1 MVLPNKMEELSRRK
15 EVVMKSSRNFLF
27 AMLVLFVLF
36 CLLQINLPKKF
47 VWSPTFS
54 HVDKQ
59 PLGCFVFDS
68 VLTQSLPNG
77 YHVTKKTFFQLDQE
91 HAKEKISVLM
101 VVNQQDL
108 KQLDVKYLCN
118 IARRGGKVMVV
129 ASSSFDDGRNA
140 DTVVGD
146 TVGGGKMEEV
156 SVSDDSHENPFVDEL
171 ERTFKVKIE
180 DGMYFSLRGILSGLR
195 AHDNDMYDTIYWNNR
210 ETMYAVQPYRMFY
223 NMVGGTLFVDS
234 VPKVKRLAY
243 TLSTAGY
250 DYKYDSLY
258 VGDFTRFDTIVD
270 KKERIER
277 IDTFAIKKV
286 PAAVSVPY
294 GKGEVIFVSSPLLF
308 TNYGMLEGN
317 TFVYIFRLMSYL
329 ADLPVYRTEAYVKT
343 DAMLVAEQSPFREFI
358 KRPPLRWALYLALL
372 GVVLFMIFTARR
384 RQRVIPIMS
393 KPANRSLEFIQ
404 LIGTLYYQRKDHVD
418 LVRKKFKLFAEE
430 LRKTAGVDI
439 SDVNTDDREYLLL
452 AEKTGMNC
460 DRLKKVI
467 RQIRLVLHSEDN
479 ISVEEMRSLIDAM
492 DTIVRHAKNG

>member
-36 CLLQINLPKKF
+36 CLLQVNLPKKF

-59 PLGCFVFDS
+59 PFGCFVFDS

-101 VVNQQDL
+101 VVDQQNL

-140 DTVVGD
+140 DTVV
-146 TVGGGKMEEV
+146 
-156 SVSDDSHENPFVDEL
+156 VDEL
-171 ERTFKVKIE
+171 ERTFNVRIE
-180 DGMYFSLRGILSGLR
+180 DGTYFSLRGILAGLK

-210 ETMYAVQPYRMFY
+210 ETMYAAQPYRMFY

-250 DYKYDSLY
+250 DYKHDSLY
-258 VGDFTRFDTIVD
+258 VGDFTGFDTIVD
-270 KKERIER
+270 EKERIER

-286 PAAVSVPY
+286 PVAVSVPY

-452 AEKTGMNC
+452 AEKTGMNS

-467 RQIRLVLHSEDN
+467 RQIRLVLHSEGN

>member
-27 AMLVLFVLF
+27 VMLVLFVLF
-36 CLLQINLPKKF
+36 CLLQVNLPKKF

-101 VVNQQDL
+101 VVDQQNL

-129 ASSSFDDGRNA
+129 ASSSFDDGRNT
-140 DTVVGD
+140 DTVV
-146 TVGGGKMEEV
+146 
-156 SVSDDSHENPFVDEL
+156 VDEL

-180 DGMYFSLRGILSGLR
+180 DGTYFSLRGILAGLK

-210 ETMYAVQPYRMFY
+210 ETMYAAQPYRMFY

-243 TLSTAGY
+243 TLSTAWY
-250 DYKYDSLY
+250 DYKHDSLY
-258 VGDFTRFDTIVD
+258 VGDFTGFDTIVD
-270 KKERIER
+270 EKERIER
-277 IDTFAIKKV
+277 IDTFAIKKIPV
-286 PAAVSVPY
+286 AVSVPY

-452 AEKTGMNC
+452 AEKTGMNS
-460 DRLKKVI
+460 DRLKEVI
-467 RQIRLVLHSEDN
+467 RQIRLVLHSEGN

>member
-1 MVLPNKMEELSRRK
+1 
-15 EVVMKSSRNFLF
+15 MKSSRNFLF

-36 CLLQINLPKKF
+36 CLLQVNLPKKF

-101 VVNQQDL
+101 VVDQQNL

-140 DTVVGD
+140 DTVV
-146 TVGGGKMEEV
+146 
-156 SVSDDSHENPFVDEL
+156 VDEL
-171 ERTFKVKIE
+171 ERTFKVRIE
-180 DGMYFSLRGILSGLR
+180 DGLYFSLRGILAGLK

-210 ETMYAVQPYRMFY
+210 ETMYAAQSYRMFY

-250 DYKYDSLY
+250 DYKHDSLY

-270 KKERIER
+270 EKERIER
-277 IDTFAIKKV
+277 IDTFAIKKI
-286 PAAVSVPY
+286 PTAVSVPY

-452 AEKTGMNC
+452 AEKTGMNS

-467 RQIRLVLHSEDN
+467 RQIRLVLHSEGN

>member
-1 MVLPNKMEELSRRK
+1 
-15 EVVMKSSRNFLF
+15 
-27 AMLVLFVLF
+27 MLVLFVLF
-36 CLLQINLPKKF
+36 CLLQVNLPKKF

-101 VVNQQDL
+101 VVDQQNL

-140 DTVVGD
+140 DTVV
-146 TVGGGKMEEV
+146 
-156 SVSDDSHENPFVDEL
+156 VDEL

-180 DGMYFSLRGILSGLR
+180 DGIYFSLRGILSGLK
-195 AHDNDMYDTIYWNNR
+195 AHDNDMYDTIYWNDR
-210 ETMYAVQPYRMFY
+210 ETMYAAQSYRMFY

-286 PAAVSVPY
+286 PTAVSVPY

-452 AEKTGMNC
+452 AEKTGMNS

-467 RQIRLVLHSEDN
+467 RQIRLVLHSEGN

>member
-1 MVLPNKMEELSRRK
+1 
-15 EVVMKSSRNFLF
+15 
-27 AMLVLFVLF
+27 MLVLFVLF
-36 CLLQINLPKKF
+36 CLLQVNLPKKF

-101 VVNQQDL
+101 VVDQQNL

-140 DTVVGD
+140 DTVV
-146 TVGGGKMEEV
+146 
-156 SVSDDSHENPFVDEL
+156 VDEL
-171 ERTFKVKIE
+171 ERTFKVRIE
-180 DGMYFSLRGILSGLR
+180 DGTYFSLRGILAGLK

-210 ETMYAVQPYRMFY
+210 ETMYAAQSYRMFY

-250 DYKYDSLY
+250 DYRHDSLY
-258 VGDFTRFDTIVD
+258 VGDFTGFDTIVD
-270 KKERIER
+270 EKERIER

-286 PAAVSVPY
+286 PTAVSVPY

-384 RQRVIPIMS
+384 RQRVIPIIS

-452 AEKTGMNC
+452 AEKTGMNS

-467 RQIRLVLHSEDN
+467 RQIRLVLHSEGN

>member
-1 MVLPNKMEELSRRK
+1 
-15 EVVMKSSRNFLF
+15 MKSSRNFLF

-36 CLLQINLPKKF
+36 CLLQVNLPKKF

-101 VVNQQDL
+101 VVDQQNL

-140 DTVVGD
+140 DTVV
-146 TVGGGKMEEV
+146 
-156 SVSDDSHENPFVDEL
+156 VDEL

-180 DGMYFSLRGILSGLR
+180 DGIYFSLRGILSGLK

-210 ETMYAVQPYRMFY
+210 ETMYAAQSYRMFY

-277 IDTFAIKKV
+277 IDTFAIKKI
-286 PAAVSVPY
+286 PTAVSVPY

-384 RQRVIPIMS
+384 KQRVIPIMS

-452 AEKTGMNC
+452 AEKTGMNS

-467 RQIRLVLHSEDN
+467 RQIRLVLHSEGN

>member
-36 CLLQINLPKKF
+36 CLLQVNLPKKF

-101 VVNQQDL
+101 VVDQQDL

-129 ASSSFDDGRNA
+129 ASSSLDDGRNA
-140 DTVVGD
+140 DTVV
-146 TVGGGKMEEV
+146 
-156 SVSDDSHENPFVDEL
+156 VDEL
-171 ERTFKVKIE
+171 ERTFKVRIE
-180 DGMYFSLRGILSGLR
+180 DGLYFSLRGILAGLK

-210 ETMYAVQPYRMFY
+210 ETMYAAQSYRMFY

-250 DYKYDSLY
+250 DYKHDSLY

-277 IDTFAIKKV
+277 IDTFAIKKIPV
-286 PAAVSVPY
+286 AVSVPY

-317 TFVYIFRLMSYL
+317 TSVYIFRLMSYL

-452 AEKTGMNC
+452 AEKTGMNS

-467 RQIRLVLHSEDN
+467 RQIRLVLHSEGN

>member
-1 MVLPNKMEELSRRK
+1 
-15 EVVMKSSRNFLF
+15 MKSSRNFLF

-36 CLLQINLPKKF
+36 CLLQVNLPKKF

-59 PLGCFVFDS
+59 PFGCFVFDS

-101 VVNQQDL
+101 VVDQQNL

-140 DTVVGD
+140 DTVV
-146 TVGGGKMEEV
+146 
-156 SVSDDSHENPFVDEL
+156 VDEL
-171 ERTFKVKIE
+171 ERTFKVRIE
-180 DGMYFSLRGILSGLR
+180 DGMYFSLRGILAGLK

-210 ETMYAVQPYRMFY
+210 ETMYAAQPYKMFY

-250 DYKYDSLY
+250 DYKLDSLY
-258 VGDFTRFDTIVD
+258 VGDFTGFDTIVD
-270 KKERIER
+270 EKERIER

-286 PAAVSVPY
+286 PTAVSVPY

-317 TFVYIFRLMSYL
+317 TSVYIFRLMSYL

-452 AEKTGMNC
+452 AEKTGMNS

-467 RQIRLVLHSEDN
+467 RQIRLVLHSEGN

>member
-36 CLLQINLPKKF
+36 CLLQVNLPKKF

-101 VVNQQDL
+101 VVDQQNL

-140 DTVVGD
+140 DTVV
-146 TVGGGKMEEV
+146 
-156 SVSDDSHENPFVDEL
+156 VDEL
-171 ERTFKVKIE
+171 ERTFKVRIE
-180 DGMYFSLRGILSGLR
+180 DGTYFSLRGILAGLK

-210 ETMYAVQPYRMFY
+210 ETMYAAQSYRMFY

-250 DYKYDSLY
+250 DYKLDSLY
-258 VGDFTRFDTIVD
+258 VGDFTSFDTIVD
-270 KKERIER
+270 EKERIER

-286 PAAVSVPY
+286 PTAVSVPY

-452 AEKTGMNC
+452 AEKTGMNS

-467 RQIRLVLHSEDN
+467 RQIRLVLHSEGN

>member
-1 MVLPNKMEELSRRK
+1 
-15 EVVMKSSRNFLF
+15 
-27 AMLVLFVLF
+27 MLVLFVLF
-36 CLLQINLPKKF
+36 CLLQVNLPKKF

-101 VVNQQDL
+101 VVDQQNL

-129 ASSSFDDGRNA
+129 ASSSFDDGRNT
-140 DTVVGD
+140 DTVV
-146 TVGGGKMEEV
+146 
-156 SVSDDSHENPFVDEL
+156 VDEL
-171 ERTFKVKIE
+171 ERTFKVRIE
-180 DGMYFSLRGILSGLR
+180 DGTYFSLRGILAGLKV
-195 AHDNDMYDTIYWNNR
+195 HDNDMYDTIYWNNR
-210 ETMYAVQPYRMFY
+210 ETMYAAQSYRMFY

-250 DYKYDSLY
+250 DYRQDSLY
-258 VGDFTRFDTIVD
+258 VGDFTGFDTIVD
-270 KKERIER
+270 EKERIER

-286 PAAVSVPY
+286 PTAVSVPY

-317 TFVYIFRLMSYL
+317 TSVYIFRLMSYL

-452 AEKTGMNC
+452 AEKTGMNS

-467 RQIRLVLHSEDN
+467 RQIRLVLHSEGN

>member
-1 MVLPNKMEELSRRK
+1 
-15 EVVMKSSRNFLF
+15 MKSSRNFLF

-36 CLLQINLPKKF
+36 CLLQVNLPKKF

-101 VVNQQDL
+101 VVDQQNL

-129 ASSSFDDGRNA
+129 ASGSFDDGRNA
-140 DTVVGD
+140 DTVV
-146 TVGGGKMEEV
+146 
-156 SVSDDSHENPFVDEL
+156 VDEL
-171 ERTFKVKIE
+171 ERTFNVRIE
-180 DGMYFSLRGILSGLR
+180 DGTYFSLRGILAGLK

-210 ETMYAVQPYRMFY
+210 ETMYAAQPYRMFY

-277 IDTFAIKKV
+277 IDTFAIKKIPV
-286 PAAVSVPY
+286 AVSVPY

-317 TFVYIFRLMSYL
+317 TSVYIFRLMSYL

-452 AEKTGMNC
+452 AEKTGMNS

-467 RQIRLVLHSEDN
+467 RQIRLVLHSEGN

>member
-1 MVLPNKMEELSRRK
+1 
-15 EVVMKSSRNFLF
+15 MKSSRNFLF

-36 CLLQINLPKKF
+36 CLLQVNLPKKF

-59 PLGCFVFDS
+59 PFGCFVFDS

-101 VVNQQDL
+101 VVDQQNL

-140 DTVVGD
+140 DTVV
-146 TVGGGKMEEV
+146 V
-156 SVSDDSHENPFVDEL
+156 NEL

-180 DGMYFSLRGILSGLR
+180 DGLYFSLRGILSGLK

-210 ETMYAVQPYRMFY
+210 ETMYAAQPYRMFY

-317 TFVYIFRLMSYL
+317 TSVYIFRLMSYL

-452 AEKTGMNC
+452 AEKTGMNS

-467 RQIRLVLHSEDN
+467 RQIRLVLHSEGN

>member
-1 MVLPNKMEELSRRK
+1 
-15 EVVMKSSRNFLF
+15 
-27 AMLVLFVLF
+27 MLVLFVLF
-36 CLLQINLPKKF
+36 CLLQVNLPKKF

-101 VVNQQDL
+101 VVDQQNL

-140 DTVVGD
+140 DTVV
-146 TVGGGKMEEV
+146 
-156 SVSDDSHENPFVDEL
+156 VDEL
-171 ERTFKVKIE
+171 ERTFKVRIE
-180 DGMYFSLRGILSGLR
+180 DGLYFSLRGILAGLK

-210 ETMYAVQPYRMFY
+210 ETMYAAQSYRMFY

-286 PAAVSVPY
+286 PTAVSVPY

-308 TNYGMLEGN
+308 TNSGMLEGN

-452 AEKTGMNC
+452 AEKTGMNS

-467 RQIRLVLHSEDN
+467 RQIRLVLHSEGN

>member
-36 CLLQINLPKKF
+36 CLLQVNLPKKF

-59 PLGCFVFDS
+59 PFGSFVFDS

-101 VVNQQDL
+101 VVDQQDL

-140 DTVVGD
+140 DTVV
-146 TVGGGKMEEV
+146 
-156 SVSDDSHENPFVDEL
+156 VDEL
-171 ERTFKVKIE
+171 ERTFKVRIE
-180 DGMYFSLRGILSGLR
+180 DGMYFSLRGILAGLK

-210 ETMYAVQPYRMFY
+210 ETMYAAQSYRMFY

-243 TLSTAGY
+243 TLSTTGY
-250 DYKYDSLY
+250 DYKHDSLY

-270 KKERIER
+270 EKERIER

-317 TFVYIFRLMSYL
+317 TSVYIFRLMSYL

-404 LIGTLYYQRKDHVD
+404 LIGTLYYQRKDHVN

-452 AEKTGMNC
+452 AEKTGMNS

-467 RQIRLVLHSEDN
+467 RQIRLVLHSEGN

>member
-1 MVLPNKMEELSRRK
+1 
-15 EVVMKSSRNFLF
+15 MKSSRNFLF
-27 AMLVLFVLF
+27 IMLVLFVLF
-36 CLLQINLPKKF
+36 CLLQVNLPKKF

-101 VVNQQDL
+101 VVDQQNL

-129 ASSSFDDGRNA
+129 ASGSFDDSRNA
-140 DTVVGD
+140 DTVV
-146 TVGGGKMEEV
+146 
-156 SVSDDSHENPFVDEL
+156 VDEL

-180 DGMYFSLRGILSGLR
+180 DGMYFSLRGILAGLK

-210 ETMYAVQPYRMFY
+210 ETMYAAQSYRMFY

-250 DYKYDSLY
+250 DYRHDSLY
-258 VGDFTRFDTIVD
+258 VGDFTGFDTIVD
-270 KKERIER
+270 EKERIER
-277 IDTFAIKKV
+277 IDTFAIKKIPV
-286 PAAVSVPY
+286 AVSVPY

-452 AEKTGMNC
+452 AEKTGMNN

-467 RQIRLVLHSEDN
+467 RQIRLVLHSEGN

>member
-1 MVLPNKMEELSRRK
+1 
-15 EVVMKSSRNFLF
+15 MKSSRNFLF

-36 CLLQINLPKKF
+36 CLLQVNLPKKF

-54 HVDKQ
+54 HIDKQ
-59 PLGCFVFDS
+59 PFGCFVFDS

-101 VVNQQDL
+101 VVDQQNL
-108 KQLDVKYLCN
+108 KHLDVKYLCN

-140 DTVVGD
+140 DTVV
-146 TVGGGKMEEV
+146 
-156 SVSDDSHENPFVDEL
+156 VDEL
-171 ERTFKVKIE
+171 ERTFKVRIE
-180 DGMYFSLRGILSGLR
+180 DGMYFSLRGILSGLK

-210 ETMYAVQPYRMFY
+210 ETMYAAQSYRMFY

-250 DYKYDSLY
+250 DYRHDSLY
-258 VGDFTRFDTIVD
+258 VGDFTGFDTIVD
-270 KKERIER
+270 EKERIER

-286 PAAVSVPY
+286 PVAVSVPY

-467 RQIRLVLHSEDN
+467 RQIRLVLHSEGN

>member
-1 MVLPNKMEELSRRK
+1 
-15 EVVMKSSRNFLF
+15 
-27 AMLVLFVLF
+27 MLVLFVLF
-36 CLLQINLPKKF
+36 CLLQVNLPKKF

-101 VVNQQDL
+101 VVDQQDL

-140 DTVVGD
+140 DTVV
-146 TVGGGKMEEV
+146 
-156 SVSDDSHENPFVDEL
+156 VDEL
-171 ERTFKVKIE
+171 ERTFKVRIE
-180 DGMYFSLRGILSGLR
+180 DGTYFSLRGILSGLK

-210 ETMYAVQPYRMFY
+210 ETMYAAQSYRMFY

-250 DYKYDSLY
+250 DYKLDSLY
-258 VGDFTRFDTIVD
+258 VGDFTSFDTIVD
-270 KKERIER
+270 EKERIER

-286 PAAVSVPY
+286 PTAVSVPY

-317 TFVYIFRLMSYL
+317 TSVYIFRLMSYL

-384 RQRVIPIMS
+384 RQRVIPIIS

-404 LIGTLYYQRKDHVD
+404 LIGTLYYQRKNHVD

-452 AEKTGMNC
+452 AEKTGMNS

-467 RQIRLVLHSEDN
+467 RQIRLVLHSEGN

>member
-1 MVLPNKMEELSRRK
+1 MVLQNKMEELSRRK

-36 CLLQINLPKKF
+36 CLLQVNLPKKF

-101 VVNQQDL
+101 VVDQQNL

-140 DTVVGD
+140 DTVV
-146 TVGGGKMEEV
+146 
-156 SVSDDSHENPFVDEL
+156 VDEL

-180 DGMYFSLRGILSGLR
+180 DGIYFSLRGILAGLK
-195 AHDNDMYDTIYWNNR
+195 AHDNDMYDTIYWNNP
-210 ETMYAVQPYRMFY
+210 ETMYSAQPYRMFY

-277 IDTFAIKKV
+277 IDTFAIKKI
-286 PAAVSVPY
+286 PTAVSVPY

-439 SDVNTDDREYLLL
+439 SDVNTDDREYQLL

-467 RQIRLVLHSEDN
+467 RQIRLVLHSEGN

>member
-1 MVLPNKMEELSRRK
+1 
-15 EVVMKSSRNFLF
+15 
-27 AMLVLFVLF
+27 MLGLFVLF
-36 CLLQINLPKKF
+36 CLLQVNLPKKF

-59 PLGCFVFDS
+59 PFGCFVFDS

-101 VVNQQDL
+101 VVDQQNL

-129 ASSSFDDGRNA
+129 ASGSFDDSRNA
-140 DTVVGD
+140 DTVV
-146 TVGGGKMEEV
+146 
-156 SVSDDSHENPFVDEL
+156 VDEL
-171 ERTFKVKIE
+171 ERTFKVRIE
-180 DGMYFSLRGILSGLR
+180 DGMYFSLRGILSGLK

-210 ETMYAVQPYRMFY
+210 ETMYAAQPYRMFY
-223 NMVGGTLFVDS
+223 NMIGGTLFVDS

-250 DYKYDSLY
+250 DYRHDSLY
-258 VGDFTRFDTIVD
+258 VGDFTGFDTIVD
-270 KKERIER
+270 EKERIER
-277 IDTFAIKKV
+277 IDTFAIKKIPV
-286 PAAVSVPY
+286 AVSVPY

-317 TFVYIFRLMSYL
+317 TSVYIFRLMSYL

-358 KRPPLRWALYLALL
+358 KRPPLRWALYLTLL

-384 RQRVIPIMS
+384 RQRVIPIIS

-452 AEKTGMNC
+452 AEKTGMNS

-467 RQIRLVLHSEDN
+467 RQIRLVLHSEGN

>member
-1 MVLPNKMEELSRRK
+1 MVLQNKMEELSRRK

-27 AMLVLFVLF
+27 AMLGLFVLF
-36 CLLQINLPKKF
+36 CLLQVNLPKKF

-140 DTVVGD
+140 DTVV
-146 TVGGGKMEEV
+146 
-156 SVSDDSHENPFVDEL
+156 VDEL

-180 DGMYFSLRGILSGLR
+180 DGIYFSLRGILSGLK

-210 ETMYAVQPYRMFY
+210 ETMYAAQSYRMFY

-286 PAAVSVPY
+286 PTAVSVPY

-452 AEKTGMNC
+452 AEKTGMNS

-467 RQIRLVLHSEDN
+467 RQIRLVLHSEGN

>member
-1 MVLPNKMEELSRRK
+1 
-15 EVVMKSSRNFLF
+15 MKSSRNFLF

-36 CLLQINLPKKF
+36 CLLQVNLPKKF

-59 PLGCFVFDS
+59 PFGCFVFDS

-101 VVNQQDL
+101 VVDQQNL

-140 DTVVGD
+140 DTVV
-146 TVGGGKMEEV
+146 
-156 SVSDDSHENPFVDEL
+156 VDEL
-171 ERTFKVKIE
+171 ERTFKVRIE
-180 DGMYFSLRGILSGLR
+180 GGTYFSLRGILSGLK

-210 ETMYAVQPYRMFY
+210 ETMYAAQSYRMFY

-243 TLSTAGY
+243 TLSTTGY
-250 DYKYDSLY
+250 DYKHDSLY

-317 TFVYIFRLMSYL
+317 TSVYIFRLMSYL

-439 SDVNTDDREYLLL
+439 SDVNTDDREHLLL
-452 AEKTGMNC
+452 AEKTGMNS

-467 RQIRLVLHSEDN
+467 RQIRLVLHSEGN

>member
-36 CLLQINLPKKF
+36 CLLQVNLPKKF

-101 VVNQQDL
+101 VVDQQDL

-140 DTVVGD
+140 DTVV
-146 TVGGGKMEEV
+146 
-156 SVSDDSHENPFVDEL
+156 VDEL
-171 ERTFKVKIE
+171 ERTFKVRIE
-180 DGMYFSLRGILSGLR
+180 DGMYFSLRGILSGLK

-210 ETMYAVQPYRMFY
+210 ETMYAAQSYRMFY

-250 DYKYDSLY
+250 DYKHDSLY

-277 IDTFAIKKV
+277 IDTFAIKKIPV
-286 PAAVSVPY
+286 AVSVPY

-317 TFVYIFRLMSYL
+317 TSVYIFRLMSYL

-452 AEKTGMNC
+452 AEKTGMNS

-467 RQIRLVLHSEDN
+467 RQIRLVLHSEGN

>member
-1 MVLPNKMEELSRRK
+1 
-15 EVVMKSSRNFLF
+15 MKSSRNFLF

-36 CLLQINLPKKF
+36 CLLQVNLPKKF

-101 VVNQQDL
+101 VVDQQNL

-129 ASSSFDDGRNA
+129 ASGSFDDGRNA
-140 DTVVGD
+140 DTVV
-146 TVGGGKMEEV
+146 
-156 SVSDDSHENPFVDEL
+156 VDEL
-171 ERTFKVKIE
+171 ERTFNVRIE
-180 DGMYFSLRGILSGLR
+180 DGMYFSLRGILAGLK

-210 ETMYAVQPYRMFY
+210 ETMYAAQSYRMFY

-250 DYKYDSLY
+250 DYKHDSLY

-270 KKERIER
+270 EKERIER

-286 PAAVSVPY
+286 PTAVSVPY

-317 TFVYIFRLMSYL
+317 TSVYIFRLMSYL

-384 RQRVIPIMS
+384 RQRVIPIIS

-452 AEKTGMNC
+452 AEKTGMNS

-467 RQIRLVLHSEDN
+467 RQIRLVLHSEGN

>member
-36 CLLQINLPKKF
+36 CLLQVNLPKKF

-101 VVNQQDL
+101 VVDQQNL

-140 DTVVGD
+140 DTVV
-146 TVGGGKMEEV
+146 
-156 SVSDDSHENPFVDEL
+156 VDEL
-171 ERTFKVKIE
+171 ERTFKVRIE
-180 DGMYFSLRGILSGLR
+180 DGTYFSLRGILAGLK

-210 ETMYAVQPYRMFY
+210 ETMYAAQSYRMFY

-277 IDTFAIKKV
+277 IDTFAIKKI
-286 PAAVSVPY
+286 PTAVSVPY

-452 AEKTGMNC
+452 AEKTGMNS

-467 RQIRLVLHSEDN
+467 RQIRLVLHSEGN

>member
-1 MVLPNKMEELSRRK
+1 
-15 EVVMKSSRNFLF
+15 MKSSRNFLF

-36 CLLQINLPKKF
+36 CLLQVNLPKKF

-101 VVNQQDL
+101 VVDQQNL

-140 DTVVGD
+140 DTVV
-146 TVGGGKMEEV
+146 
-156 SVSDDSHENPFVDEL
+156 VDEL

-180 DGMYFSLRGILSGLR
+180 DGIYFSLRGILSGLK

-210 ETMYAVQPYRMFY
+210 ETMYAAQSYRMFY

-270 KKERIER
+270 KKERDR
-277 IDTFAIKKV
+277 
-286 PAAVSVPY
+286 
-294 GKGEVIFVSSPLLF
+294 
-308 TNYGMLEGN
+308 TNRY
-317 TFVYIFRLMSYL
+317 FC
-329 ADLPVYRTEAYVKT
+329 
-343 DAMLVAEQSPFREFI
+343 
-358 KRPPLRWALYLALL
+358 
-372 GVVLFMIFTARR
+372 
-384 RQRVIPIMS
+384 
-393 KPANRSLEFIQ
+393 
-404 LIGTLYYQRKDHVD
+404 H
-418 LVRKKFKLFAEE
+418 
-430 LRKTAGVDI
+430 
-439 SDVNTDDREYLLL
+439 
-452 AEKTGMNC
+452 
-460 DRLKKVI
+460 
-467 RQIRLVLHSEDN
+467 
-479 ISVEEMRSLIDAM
+479 
-492 DTIVRHAKNG
+492 

>member
-1 MVLPNKMEELSRRK
+1 
-15 EVVMKSSRNFLF
+15 MKSSRNFLF

-36 CLLQINLPKKF
+36 CLLQVNLPKKF

-101 VVNQQDL
+101 VVDQQNL

-129 ASSSFDDGRNA
+129 ASGSFDDGRNA
-140 DTVVGD
+140 DTVV
-146 TVGGGKMEEV
+146 
-156 SVSDDSHENPFVDEL
+156 VDEL
-171 ERTFKVKIE
+171 ERTFKVRIE
-180 DGMYFSLRGILSGLR
+180 DGTYFSLRGILAGLK

-210 ETMYAVQPYRMFY
+210 ETMYAAQPYRMFY

-250 DYKYDSLY
+250 DYRQDSLY
-258 VGDFTRFDTIVD
+258 VGDFTGFDTIVD
-270 KKERIER
+270 EKERIER
-277 IDTFAIKKV
+277 IDTFAIKKIPV
-286 PAAVSVPY
+286 AVSVPY

-317 TFVYIFRLMSYL
+317 TSVYIFRLMSYL

-452 AEKTGMNC
+452 AEKTGMNS

-467 RQIRLVLHSEDN
+467 RQIRLVLHSEGN

-492 DTIVRHAKNG
+492 DTIVSHAKNG

>member
-1 MVLPNKMEELSRRK
+1 
-15 EVVMKSSRNFLF
+15 MKSSRNFLF

-36 CLLQINLPKKF
+36 CLLQVNLPKKF

-59 PLGCFVFDS
+59 PFGCFVFDS

-101 VVNQQDL
+101 VVDQHNL

-140 DTVVGD
+140 DTVV
-146 TVGGGKMEEV
+146 
-156 SVSDDSHENPFVDEL
+156 VDEL
-171 ERTFKVKIE
+171 ERTFKVRIE
-180 DGMYFSLRGILSGLR
+180 DGTYFSLRGILSGLK

-210 ETMYAVQPYRMFY
+210 ETMYAAQPYKMFY

-250 DYKYDSLY
+250 DYKLDSLY
-258 VGDFTRFDTIVD
+258 VGDFTGFDTIVD
-270 KKERIER
+270 EKERIER

-286 PAAVSVPY
+286 PTAVSVPY

-317 TFVYIFRLMSYL
+317 TSVYIFRLMSYL

-452 AEKTGMNC
+452 AEKTGMNS

-467 RQIRLVLHSEDN
+467 RQIRLVLHSEGN

>member
-1 MVLPNKMEELSRRK
+1 
-15 EVVMKSSRNFLF
+15 MKSSRNFLF

-36 CLLQINLPKKF
+36 CLLQVNLPKKF

-101 VVNQQDL
+101 VVDQQDL

-140 DTVVGD
+140 DTVV
-146 TVGGGKMEEV
+146 
-156 SVSDDSHENPFVDEL
+156 VDEL
-171 ERTFKVKIE
+171 ERTFKVRIE
-180 DGMYFSLRGILSGLR
+180 DGMYFSLRGILSGLK

-210 ETMYAVQPYRMFY
+210 ETMYAAQSYRMFY

-243 TLSTAGY
+243 TLSAAGY
-250 DYKYDSLY
+250 DYKLDSLY

-270 KKERIER
+270 EKERIER

-286 PAAVSVPY
+286 PTAVSVPY

-317 TFVYIFRLMSYL
+317 TSVYIFRLMSYL

-439 SDVNTDDREYLLL
+439 SDVNTDDREYQLL
-452 AEKTGMNC
+452 AEKTGMNS

-467 RQIRLVLHSEDN
+467 RQIRLVLHSEGN

>member
-27 AMLVLFVLF
+27 AMSVLFVLF
-36 CLLQINLPKKF
+36 CLLQVNLPKKF

-59 PLGCFVFDS
+59 PFGCFVFDS

-101 VVNQQDL
+101 VVDQQNL

-140 DTVVGD
+140 DTVV
-146 TVGGGKMEEV
+146 
-156 SVSDDSHENPFVDEL
+156 VDEL
-171 ERTFKVKIE
+171 ERTFNVRIE
-180 DGMYFSLRGILSGLR
+180 DGTYFSLRGILAGLK

-210 ETMYAVQPYRMFY
+210 ETMYAAQSYRMFY

-250 DYKYDSLY
+250 DYKLDSLY
-258 VGDFTRFDTIVD
+258 VGDFTSFDTIVD
-270 KKERIER
+270 EKERIER

-286 PAAVSVPY
+286 PTAVSVPY

-452 AEKTGMNC
+452 AEKTGMNS

-467 RQIRLVLHSEDN
+467 RQIRLVLHSEGN

>member
-1 MVLPNKMEELSRRK
+1 
-15 EVVMKSSRNFLF
+15 MKSSRNFLF
-27 AMLVLFVLF
+27 VMLALFVLF
-36 CLLQINLPKKF
+36 CLLQVNLPKKF

-54 HVDKQ
+54 HIDKQ
-59 PLGCFVFDS
+59 PFGCFVFDS

-101 VVNQQDL
+101 VVDQQNL

-140 DTVVGD
+140 DTVV
-146 TVGGGKMEEV
+146 
-156 SVSDDSHENPFVDEL
+156 VDEL

-180 DGMYFSLRGILSGLR
+180 DGMYFSLRGILAGLK

-210 ETMYAVQPYRMFY
+210 ETMYAAQSYRMFY

-250 DYKYDSLY
+250 DYRHDSLY
-258 VGDFTRFDTIVD
+258 VGDFTGFDTIVD
-270 KKERIER
+270 EKERIER
-277 IDTFAIKKV
+277 IDTFAIKKIPV
-286 PAAVSVPY
+286 AVSVPY

-452 AEKTGMNC
+452 AEKTGMNS

-467 RQIRLVLHSEDN
+467 RQIRLVLHSEGN

>member
-1 MVLPNKMEELSRRK
+1 
-15 EVVMKSSRNFLF
+15 MKSSRNFLF

-36 CLLQINLPKKF
+36 CLLQVNLPKKF

-59 PLGCFVFDS
+59 PFGCFVFDS

-101 VVNQQDL
+101 VVDQQNL

-129 ASSSFDDGRNA
+129 ASSSFDDGRNT
-140 DTVVGD
+140 DTVV
-146 TVGGGKMEEV
+146 
-156 SVSDDSHENPFVDEL
+156 VDEL
-171 ERTFKVKIE
+171 ERTFKVRIE
-180 DGMYFSLRGILSGLR
+180 DGTYFSLRGILAGLK

-210 ETMYAVQPYRMFY
+210 ETMYAAQSYRMFY

-258 VGDFTRFDTIVD
+258 VGDFTGFDTIVD
-270 KKERIER
+270 EKERIER

-286 PAAVSVPY
+286 PTAVSVPY

-452 AEKTGMNC
+452 AEKTGMNS

-467 RQIRLVLHSEDN
+467 RQIRLVLHSEGN

>member
-1 MVLPNKMEELSRRK
+1 
-15 EVVMKSSRNFLF
+15 
-27 AMLVLFVLF
+27 MLVLFVLF
-36 CLLQINLPKKF
+36 CLLQVNLPKKF

-101 VVNQQDL
+101 VVDQQDL

-140 DTVVGD
+140 DTVV
-146 TVGGGKMEEV
+146 
-156 SVSDDSHENPFVDEL
+156 VDEL

-180 DGMYFSLRGILSGLR
+180 DGIYFSLRGILSGLK

-210 ETMYAVQPYRMFY
+210 ETMYAAQSYRMFY

-317 TFVYIFRLMSYL
+317 TSVYIFRLMSYL

-439 SDVNTDDREYLLL
+439 SDVNTDDCEYQLL
-452 AEKTGMNC
+452 AEKTGMNS

-467 RQIRLVLHSEDN
+467 RQIRLVLHSEGN

>member
-1 MVLPNKMEELSRRK
+1 
-15 EVVMKSSRNFLF
+15 
-27 AMLVLFVLF
+27 MLVLFVLF
-36 CLLQINLPKKF
+36 CLLQVNLPKKF

-101 VVNQQDL
+101 VVDQQNL

-129 ASSSFDDGRNA
+129 ASGSFDDGRNA
-140 DTVVGD
+140 DTVV
-146 TVGGGKMEEV
+146 
-156 SVSDDSHENPFVDEL
+156 VDEL
-171 ERTFKVKIE
+171 ERTFKVRIE
-180 DGMYFSLRGILSGLR
+180 DGTYFSLRGILAGLK

-210 ETMYAVQPYRMFY
+210 ETMYAAQSYRMFY

-250 DYKYDSLY
+250 DYRQDSLY
-258 VGDFTRFDTIVD
+258 VGDFTGFDTIVD
-270 KKERIER
+270 EKERIER

-286 PAAVSVPY
+286 PTAVSVPY

-317 TFVYIFRLMSYL
+317 TSVYIFRLMSYL

-452 AEKTGMNC
+452 AEKTGMNS

-467 RQIRLVLHSEDN
+467 RQIRLVLHSEGN

>member
-1 MVLPNKMEELSRRK
+1 MVLQNKMEELSRRK

-36 CLLQINLPKKF
+36 CLLQVNLPKKF

-68 VLTQSLPNG
+68 VLTQSLSNG

-101 VVNQQDL
+101 VVDQQNL

-140 DTVVGD
+140 DTVV
-146 TVGGGKMEEV
+146 
-156 SVSDDSHENPFVDEL
+156 VDEL

-180 DGMYFSLRGILSGLR
+180 DGIYFSLRGILSGLK

-210 ETMYAVQPYRMFY
+210 ETMYAAQSYRMFY

-286 PAAVSVPY
+286 PTAVSVPY

-452 AEKTGMNC
+452 AEKTGMNS

-467 RQIRLVLHSEDN
+467 RQIRLVLHSEGN

>member
-1 MVLPNKMEELSRRK
+1 
-15 EVVMKSSRNFLF
+15 MKSSRNFLF

-36 CLLQINLPKKF
+36 CLLQVNLPKKF

-59 PLGCFVFDS
+59 PFGCFVFDS

-101 VVNQQDL
+101 VVDQQNL

-140 DTVVGD
+140 DTVV
-146 TVGGGKMEEV
+146 V
-156 SVSDDSHENPFVDEL
+156 NEL

-180 DGMYFSLRGILSGLR
+180 DGLYFSLRGILSGLK

-210 ETMYAVQPYRMFY
+210 ETMYAAQSYRMFY

-250 DYKYDSLY
+250 DYKHDSLY

-270 KKERIER
+270 EKERIER

-286 PAAVSVPY
+286 PTAVSVPY

-317 TFVYIFRLMSYL
+317 TSVYIFRLMSYL

-439 SDVNTDDREYLLL
+439 SDVNTDDSEYLLL

-467 RQIRLVLHSEDN
+467 RQIRLVLHSEGN

-492 DTIVRHAKNG
+492 DTIVSHAKNG

>member
-1 MVLPNKMEELSRRK
+1 
-15 EVVMKSSRNFLF
+15 MKSSRNFLF

-36 CLLQINLPKKF
+36 CLLQVNLPKKF

-101 VVNQQDL
+101 VVDQQNL

-129 ASSSFDDGRNA
+129 ASGSFDDGRNA
-140 DTVVGD
+140 DTVV
-146 TVGGGKMEEV
+146 
-156 SVSDDSHENPFVDEL
+156 VDEL
-171 ERTFKVKIE
+171 ERTFKVRIE
-180 DGMYFSLRGILSGLR
+180 DGTYFSLRGILSGLK

-210 ETMYAVQPYRMFY
+210 ETMYAAQSYRMFY

-250 DYKYDSLY
+250 DYRHDSLY
-258 VGDFTRFDTIVD
+258 VGDFTGFDTIVD
-270 KKERIER
+270 EKERIER
-277 IDTFAIKKV
+277 IDTFAIKKIPV
-286 PAAVSVPY
+286 AVSVPY

-317 TFVYIFRLMSYL
+317 TSVYIFRLMSYL

-452 AEKTGMNC
+452 AEKTGMNS

-467 RQIRLVLHSEDN
+467 RQIRLVLHSEGN

>member
-1 MVLPNKMEELSRRK
+1 
-15 EVVMKSSRNFLF
+15 MKSSRNFLF

-36 CLLQINLPKKF
+36 CLLQVNLPKKF

-59 PLGCFVFDS
+59 PFGSFVFDS

-101 VVNQQDL
+101 VVDQQNL

-140 DTVVGD
+140 DTVV
-146 TVGGGKMEEV
+146 V
-156 SVSDDSHENPFVDEL
+156 NEL

-180 DGMYFSLRGILSGLR
+180 DGLYFSLRGILAGLK

-210 ETMYAVQPYRMFY
+210 ETMYAAQSYRMFY

-250 DYKYDSLY
+250 DYKHDSLY

-270 KKERIER
+270 EKERIER

-286 PAAVSVPY
+286 PTAVSVPY

-317 TFVYIFRLMSYL
+317 TSVYIFRLMSYL

-452 AEKTGMNC
+452 AEKTGMNS

-467 RQIRLVLHSEDN
+467 RQIRLVLHSEGN

>member
-1 MVLPNKMEELSRRK
+1 
-15 EVVMKSSRNFLF
+15 MKSSRNFLF

-36 CLLQINLPKKF
+36 CLLQVNLPKKF

-59 PLGCFVFDS
+59 PFGCFVFDS

-101 VVNQQDL
+101 VVDQQDL

-140 DTVVGD
+140 DTVV
-146 TVGGGKMEEV
+146 V
-156 SVSDDSHENPFVDEL
+156 NEL

-180 DGMYFSLRGILSGLR
+180 DGLYFSLRGILAGLK

-210 ETMYAVQPYRMFY
+210 ETMYAAQSYRMFY

-250 DYKYDSLY
+250 DYKHDSLY

-270 KKERIER
+270 EKERIER

-317 TFVYIFRLMSYL
+317 TSVYIFRLMSYL

-452 AEKTGMNC
+452 AEKTGMNS

-467 RQIRLVLHSEDN
+467 RQIRLVLHSEGN

>member
-1 MVLPNKMEELSRRK
+1 
-15 EVVMKSSRNFLF
+15 MKSSRNFLF

-36 CLLQINLPKKF
+36 CLLQVNLPKKF

-101 VVNQQDL
+101 VVDQHNL

-129 ASSSFDDGRNA
+129 ASSSLDDGRNA
-140 DTVVGD
+140 DTVV
-146 TVGGGKMEEV
+146 
-156 SVSDDSHENPFVDEL
+156 VDEL
-171 ERTFKVKIE
+171 ERTFKVRIE
-180 DGMYFSLRGILSGLR
+180 DGMYFSLRGILAGLK

-210 ETMYAVQPYRMFY
+210 ETMYAAQSYRMFY

-250 DYKYDSLY
+250 DYKHDSLY

-277 IDTFAIKKV
+277 IDTFAIKKIPV
-286 PAAVSVPY
+286 AVSVPY

-329 ADLPVYRTEAYVKT
+329 ADLPVYRTEAYIKT

-439 SDVNTDDREYLLL
+439 SDVNTDDREYQLL
-452 AEKTGMNC
+452 AEKTGMNS

-467 RQIRLVLHSEDN
+467 RQIRLVLHSEGN
-479 ISVEEMRSLIDAM
+479 ISVEEMRSLIDVM

>member
-1 MVLPNKMEELSRRK
+1 
-15 EVVMKSSRNFLF
+15 MKSSRNFLF

-36 CLLQINLPKKF
+36 CLLQVNLPKKF

-101 VVNQQDL
+101 VVDQQNL

-140 DTVVGD
+140 DTVV
-146 TVGGGKMEEV
+146 
-156 SVSDDSHENPFVDEL
+156 VDEL

-180 DGMYFSLRGILSGLR
+180 DGIYFSLRGILSGLK

-210 ETMYAVQPYRMFY
+210 ETMYAAQSYRMFY

-286 PAAVSVPY
+286 PTAVSVPY

-384 RQRVIPIMS
+384 RQRVIPIIS

-452 AEKTGMNC
+452 AEKTGMNS

-467 RQIRLVLHSEDN
+467 RQIRLVLHSEGN